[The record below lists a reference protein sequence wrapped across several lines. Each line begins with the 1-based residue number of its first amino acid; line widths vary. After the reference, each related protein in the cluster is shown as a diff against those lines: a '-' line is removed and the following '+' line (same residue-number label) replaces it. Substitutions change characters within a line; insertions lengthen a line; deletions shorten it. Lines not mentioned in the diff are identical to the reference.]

1 MEEKEPFDRVHGER
15 LSDAVV
21 EQIAGRISSG
31 GFSVGERLPSERELM
46 EQFGVSRASVREAL
60 RTLEAQGT
68 LDVRQGL
75 GTFVVSR
82 PGLESSN
89 SVLVSWLRQNQH
101 KLMEILEVRE
111 AIEAKAASLAA
122 LRRTEQDLERM
133 EESLIEM
140 NNCVGKGQF
149 EEATMA
155 DRRFHRLLT
164 EASGN
169 GLLVALA
176 DNLGATLHELRHS
189 TLSMPG
195 RAEMAITEH
204 WPIVEALRIRDPGLA
219 QSAVLAHLGSA
230 KKYIREFLGKFR
242 AGEHDGTEDD
252 PIGLS

>member
-1 MEEKEPFDRVHGER
+1 MEEKAPFEKVRSER
-15 LSDAVV
+15 RSDAVV
-21 EQIAGRISSG
+21 EQIAARISSG

-46 EQFGVSRASVREAL
+46 EQFGVSRTSIREAL
-60 RTLEAQGT
+60 RTLEAQGK
-68 LDVRQGL
+68 LEVRQGL
-75 GTFVVSR
+75 GTFVVSK
-82 PGLESSN
+82 PGLESS
-89 SVLVSWLRQNQH
+89 SAILVTWLHENQH

-122 LRRTEQDLERM
+122 VRRTEQDLDRL

-140 NNCVGKGQF
+140 KAWVGKGQF

-155 DRRFHRLLT
+155 DRRFHRNLT

-169 GLLVALA
+169 DLLVALA

-204 WPIVEALRIRDPGLA
+204 QPIIEALRKRDPELA

-230 KKYIREFLGKFR
+230 KKYIQEFLERF
-242 AGEHDGTEDD
+242 HPDGDEV
-252 PIGLS
+252 